1 MGKRRERLKNLGAFF
16 LLHFENLYDIK
27 QMDCFNPTI
36 ETSISHCF
44 YDFN

>member
-27 QMDCFNPTI
+27 QMDCLNPTI
-36 ETSISHCF
+36 ETSISQAF
-44 YDFN
+44 DNFN